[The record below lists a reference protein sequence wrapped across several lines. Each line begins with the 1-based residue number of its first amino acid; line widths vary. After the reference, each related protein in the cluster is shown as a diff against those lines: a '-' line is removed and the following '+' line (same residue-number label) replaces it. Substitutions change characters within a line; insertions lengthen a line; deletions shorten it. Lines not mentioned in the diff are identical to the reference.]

1 MQIAINLPNDFV
13 EMQTTSVIE
22 REMRLS
28 YALALFKAGRVTI
41 SKAAELAGLTLYDFI
56 RSCKDNQIPV
66 IDMTREEL
74 IEELESMRT
83 A

>member
-13 EMQTTSVIE
+13 EMQTASVIE
-22 REMRLS
+22 REMRAS
-28 YALALFKAGRVTI
+28 YALALFKAGRITL
-41 SKAAELAGLTLYDFI
+41 SKGAQLADLTVHDFMK
-56 RSCKDNQIPV
+56 SCKDSQIPV

-74 IEELESMRT
+74 MEDLESMRQ

>member
-1 MQIAINLPNDFV
+1 MQIAINLPKDFV

>member
-41 SKAAELAGLTLYDFI
+41 SKAAELAGMTLYGFI

-66 IDMTREEL
+66 IEMTREEL